1 MVVKNTEIH
10 TYLVFDHKPIG
21 SSSGMVVY
29 RAVWQL
35 TTTKLVL
42 NRSVALKVADNP
54 DSIAKLRGEVTRSLG
69 VKGQHRNLLRFKT
82 CFMDEQS
89 GKFCVVM
96 PLTHGSFRTIML
108 HKNHWFSQGG
118 FPKRHVLVILRSL
131 LRALTFLHTQH
142 IFHGDISAAH
152 IYLCN
157 SSHPLYYHCS
167 HIALSFA
174 ATIYEVAAKW
184 VAAPEIYYANQP
196 YSEKADIWLVG
207 ITALELAYGGDLL
220 LKLKN
225 RNALEAMI
233 KEIHDNKKLP
243 TNINIYH
250 QMKKTS
256 IHTIL
261 KKEVGEDE
269 LMMNKLKFYIK
280 KWVPFRFRSSL
291 PGIAGTFAEIVV
303 QCLDWDPKN
312 RPTAHMLLY
321 HPCFNGWPYASF
333 AGRVV
338 RCEAIYDKTIVDDDE
353 QDSSMMFRNYVFKAA
368 LFSTTMFDVSKGFRR
383 DSITS
388 ASETFYV
395 VKAVDENNGGSIL
408 KAREEVRRNMAAMEG
423 ERHHKNLLRMKAYF
437 MDKPSGKLCIVM
449 PFPGHSLRTVM
460 KKAFPGGFP
469 EDLMLSALRS
479 VLDALGFLHTQSIFH
494 TDINAGHVYL
504 GQIFCDIYDVDLQ
517 FEYNYE
523 INLGFAATVY
533 DDDDEMGNT
542 APYLPVASMSNWAA
556 APEVYNGNGKQ
567 AYSDKADIWLF
578 GITALELAFG
588 GLKLPNRNALE
599 AIIDHIHH
607 NNKLPI
613 PAKNSNNN
621 YKQEKHDDQGANNNM
636 FKMAFKYLLQPF
648 SSSNAALVPLCSLSP
663 YDEESLTNCPSS
675 SSNHNEDYCSF
686 SETFTD
692 MVMKCLAWD
701 SEKRPSF
708 NELMSHNFFTQDR
721 DRLDGY
727 YLLYQRQSLKVFV
740 KYWLWSFAVFG
751 SVVEMIMKLD
761 FLSVSQFVKFDKWF
775 SIFFVALIIIQDVLT
790 KVFETAV
797 ERKKPPYPRANGREI
812 PRLGG

>member
-1 MVVKNTEIH
+1 MIPSSLFSIAQDAPVFARMHLHKNKDDDELINAAPKIDVSFFPMPNSLLHRPDDDDNDDLPPKQAAVMVVKNTEIH

-96 PLTHGSFRTIML
+96 PLTHGSFRTIMT

-131 LRALTFLHTQH
+131 LRTLTFLHTQH

-167 HIALSFA
+167 HIALGFA

-269 LMMNKLKFYIK
+269 LMNKLKFYIK
-280 KWVPFRFRSSL
+280 KWVPFRSSL

-321 HPCFNGWPYASF
+321 HPCFNGWPYAS
-333 AGRVV
+333 
-338 RCEAIYDKTIVDDDE
+338 E
-353 QDSSMMFRNYVFKAA
+353 S
-368 LFSTTMFDVSKGFRR
+368 DV
-383 DSITS
+383 
-388 ASETFYV
+388 
-395 VKAVDENNGGSIL
+395 
-408 KAREEVRRNMAAMEG
+408 
-423 ERHHKNLLRMKAYF
+423 
-437 MDKPSGKLCIVM
+437 
-449 PFPGHSLRTVM
+449 
-460 KKAFPGGFP
+460 
-469 EDLMLSALRS
+469 
-479 VLDALGFLHTQSIFH
+479 
-494 TDINAGHVYL
+494 
-504 GQIFCDIYDVDLQ
+504 
-517 FEYNYE
+517 YN
-523 INLGFAATVY
+523 FV
-533 DDDDEMGNT
+533 
-542 APYLPVASMSNWAA
+542 MSNK
-556 APEVYNGNGKQ
+556 P
-567 AYSDKADIWLF
+567 
-578 GITALELAFG
+578 IT
-588 GLKLPNRNALE
+588 
-599 AIIDHIHH
+599 
-607 NNKLPI
+607 NNK
-613 PAKNSNNN
+613 
-621 YKQEKHDDQGANNNM
+621 
-636 FKMAFKYLLQPF
+636 
-648 SSSNAALVPLCSLSP
+648 
-663 YDEESLTNCPSS
+663 T
-675 SSNHNEDYCSF
+675 
-686 SETFTD
+686 
-692 MVMKCLAWD
+692 
-701 SEKRPSF
+701 
-708 NELMSHNFFTQDR
+708 
-721 DRLDGY
+721 
-727 YLLYQRQSLKVFV
+727 
-740 KYWLWSFAVFG
+740 
-751 SVVEMIMKLD
+751 
-761 FLSVSQFVKFDKWF
+761 
-775 SIFFVALIIIQDVLT
+775 
-790 KVFETAV
+790 
-797 ERKKPPYPRANGREI
+797 
-812 PRLGG
+812 

>member
-1 MVVKNTEIH
+1 MS
-10 TYLVFDHKPIG
+10 Y
-21 SSSGMVVY
+21 
-29 RAVWQL
+29 
-35 TTTKLVL
+35 
-42 NRSVALKVADNP
+42 
-54 DSIAKLRGEVTRSLG
+54 
-69 VKGQHRNLLRFKT
+69 
-82 CFMDEQS
+82 
-89 GKFCVVM
+89 
-96 PLTHGSFRTIML
+96 SFR
-108 HKNHWFSQGG
+108 
-118 FPKRHVLVILRSL
+118 
-131 LRALTFLHTQH
+131 
-142 IFHGDISAAH
+142 
-152 IYLCN
+152 
-157 SSHPLYYHCS
+157 
-167 HIALSFA
+167 
-174 ATIYEVAAKW
+174 
-184 VAAPEIYYANQP
+184 
-196 YSEKADIWLVG
+196 
-207 ITALELAYGGDLL
+207 
-220 LKLKN
+220 
-225 RNALEAMI
+225 
-233 KEIHDNKKLP
+233 
-243 TNINIYH
+243 
-250 QMKKTS
+250 
-256 IHTIL
+256 
-261 KKEVGEDE
+261 
-269 LMMNKLKFYIK
+269 
-280 KWVPFRFRSSL
+280 L
-291 PGIAGTFAEIVV
+291 PG
-303 QCLDWDPKN
+303 
-312 RPTAHMLLY
+312 
-321 HPCFNGWPYASF
+321 F

-353 QDSSMMFRNYVFKAA
+353 QDSMMFRNYV
-368 LFSTTMFDVSKGFRR
+368 LISDMETDIDTYITLNPIGSGSSSSSSSSSHYRDSFRR

-533 DDDDEMGNT
+533 DDDDVDEMGNT

-599 AIIDHIHH
+599 AIIDDIHH
-607 NNKLPI
+607 NKKLPI
-613 PAKNSNNN
+613 PGKNSNN
-621 YKQEKHDDQGANNNM
+621 YKQ
-636 FKMAFKYLLQPF
+636 
-648 SSSNAALVPLCSLSP
+648 
-663 YDEESLTNCPSS
+663 
-675 SSNHNEDYCSF
+675 F

-727 YLLYQRQSLKVFV
+727 YLYEEV
-740 KYWLWSFAVFG
+740 
-751 SVVEMIMKLD
+751 MKQWP
-761 FLSVSQFVKFDKWF
+761 SS
-775 SIFFVALIIIQDVLT
+775 SCSS
-790 KVFETAV
+790 
-797 ERKKPPYPRANGREI
+797 
-812 PRLGG
+812 